1 MAITKVRIKTTG
13 IHEPFRGTEGG
24 YTRRR
29 KGAVRIGSDPPSP
42 PLGVKTARKPLIVKR
57 LGGKVYSRN
66 EAKIACN
73 ALIPGN
79 LDGEIVHSK
88 ELSS

>member
-1 MAITKVRIKTTG
+1 MS
-13 IHEPFRGTEGG
+13 PFGVQREDIPGG
-24 YTRRR
+24 VKELYVSAQTPH
-29 KGAVRIGSDPPSP
+29 PPP
-42 PLGVKTARKPLIVKR
+42 VGVKTARKPLIVKR